1 MSPWKAGKDGKQR
14 HHPLP
19 KKTQKQALGRVYDN
33 TTVRVSPEDHQKMH
47 RDIKEVGP
55 IGSLTSQDIRRAQRR
70 SRKNKPF

>member
-1 MSPWKAGKDGKQR
+1 MSPWKASKDGKQG

-19 KKTQKQALGRVYDN
+19 KKTQKQAFGRVYDN

-55 IGSLTSQDIRRAQRR
+55 IGSLARQDIRNAQRR

>member
-1 MSPWKAGKDGKQR
+1 MSPWKAAKDGKQA
-14 HHPLP
+14 HHTLP
-19 KKTQKQALGRVYDN
+19 KKTQKQVLGRVYSN

-55 IGSLTSQDIRRAQRR
+55 IGSLARQDIRNAQRR